1 MASIIKKIKSEF
13 DKGLVSV
20 SVNSSTLLEITKLN
34 GIIASLR
41 EQREVVIHELGKIA
55 YEEMLNDNELVQE
68 SKLKIFN
75 EIVEIDN
82 KINEKLDSIQKLND
96 EKNEVMSIISKDRVS
111 DHQNQQTLEQAIDCK
126 NNCGCGAKIKEE
138 AKFCT
143 SCGKPV
149 QYKNITEDLKNEE
162 DIFCKCGAQR
172 KAGVKFCSTCGVK
185 FEL

>member
-1 MASIIKKIKSEF
+1 MASIIKKIKSEL

-55 YEEMLNDNELVQE
+55 YEEMLDDNELVKE

-111 DHQNQQTLEQAIDCK
+111 DTQNQQSVDCK
-126 NNCGCGAKIKEE
+126 NNCDCGAKIKEK

-149 QYKNITEDLKNEE
+149 QYKNMTEDLKNEE